1 MDIIKEIHHFLKIE
15 IDEMNKLILESL
27 SVEEELVRLV
37 SNYISKSGGKRIR
50 PILTLL
56 SSKIFNCKNDERLK
70 LATAVEFIHMATL
83 LHDDVVD
90 GSKMRRFLPSA
101 NVVWGSKA
109 SILVGDFLFSQSF
122 KLIVSSGSI
131 SAMSILAESSAV
143 IVEGEVSQLAKLEE
157 RRLITETE
165 YFQVINAKTAAL
177 FGAAC
182 EVGGVISG
190 QSVEYC
196 MLLRNFGKKLGII
209 FQITDDLLDY
219 FAEVGVRGKNIGDD
233 FTEGKVTLP
242 IIFLAN
248 KLPVDDKKKLNNLI
262 ESLERSFDDF
272 KWVKKL
278 LINFN
283 IKNEIIEY
291 LQDIKTEANQLL
303 VKINIDSRIKE
314 YLKLLVDFA
323 VNRNY

>member
-56 SSKIFNCKNDERLK
+56 SSKIFNCKNDERVK

-165 YFQVINAKTAAL
+165 YFKVINAKTAAL

-190 QSVEYC
+190 QPVEYC

-219 FAEVGVRGKNIGDD
+219 FAEVSFSGKNIGDD
-233 FTEGKVTLP
+233 FAEGKVTLP

-248 KLPVDDKKKLNNLI
+248 KLPIDDKKKLTKLI

-272 KWVKKL
+272 KWVRQL
-278 LINFN
+278 LVNFN

-303 VKINIDSRIKE
+303 DKINIESRSKE

-323 VNRNY
+323 INRNY

>member
-1 MDIIKEIHHFLKIE
+1 MDLIKEIHRFLEIE

-50 PILTLL
+50 PVLTLL
-56 SSKIFNCKNDERLK
+56 SSNMFNCKNDNRIK

-101 NVVWGSKA
+101 NVIWGSKA

-122 KLIVSSGSI
+122 KLIVSSQSI
-131 SAMSILAESSAV
+131 SAMSILAKASAV

-157 RRLITETE
+157 RRLITEAE
-165 YFQVINAKTAAL
+165 YVKVINAKTAEL

-182 EVGGVISG
+182 EVGAIMAYQPVDCCRI
-190 QSVEYC
+190 
-196 MLLRNFGKKLGII
+196 LRIFGRKLGNI

-219 FAEVGVRGKNIGDD
+219 FAEVEITGKNIGDD
-233 FTEGKVTLP
+233 FAEGKVTLP

-248 KLPVDDKKKLNNLI
+248 KLDINDKKKLTDLI
-262 ESLERSFDDF
+262 IASERTSDDF
-272 KWVKKL
+272 KWVRQL

-283 IKNEIIEY
+283 IKDEIVEY
-291 LQDIKTEANQLL
+291 LQDLKIEASQLL
-303 VKINIDSRIKE
+303 DEINIENKSKE

-323 VNRNY
+323 INRNY